1 MKNVPSLDIWN
12 IYDGLLVYFNGHFVA
27 RFSVL
32 FQEKSGNPAV
42 LATSRRGEKIVNFH
56 EKAML

>member
-1 MKNVPSLDIWN
+1 
-12 IYDGLLVYFNGHFVA
+12 LVYFNGHFVA